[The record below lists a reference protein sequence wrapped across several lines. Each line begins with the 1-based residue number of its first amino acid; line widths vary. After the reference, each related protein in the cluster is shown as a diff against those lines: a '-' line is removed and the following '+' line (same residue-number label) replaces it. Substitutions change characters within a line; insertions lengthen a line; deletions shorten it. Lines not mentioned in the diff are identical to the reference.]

1 MRNPFWKTVGTL
13 FAYKR
18 ALAIALGGAM
28 ISAACFGAGLGMMLP
43 TFSLLLQQK
52 RTVQELVDHY
62 LRPESM
68 PAWLYDLL
76 HGAASAM
83 PADPFWAFVVVMAII
98 AALTLIGSTGRYIH
112 TVTTLVIAERAAMD
126 LRARMFRR
134 FVHAPMAVSLQRGSA
149 DYISRTVVDT
159 RALAR
164 GHQEIL
170 GKAVAEI
177 LKGVAA
183 LAVALAIDWML
194 SLIVLVGAPVIV
206 VLLRKFG
213 KIIRRASKRVLNQQ
227 GRIIGAMHES
237 LGGLRVVKVHQA
249 EGYERRRFSQLNRSL
264 FSEQMKMRRARSLSS
279 PVIETVAILGVMA
292 VATIAAWL
300 IFNRNDEPQRFMTV
314 LFALVAAGASLKPLT
329 QLHTQLKESE
339 AAAARV
345 LEALDTPVEPTYS
358 GHRRPHDRHLPPH
371 QRDIAFEGV
380 TFTYP
385 GADRPAV
392 RELSLHVTHGQNVAI
407 VGGNGSGKTTL
418 LSLLPRLMEPESGR
432 VCIDGID
439 VAAVS
444 LRSLRKQ
451 MAVVTQQSVLFA
463 GTIAENIAYGRR
475 HTPMDRIV
483 AAATAAFAHDFVAAL
498 PNGYLTVLGE
508 GGEGLSGGQKQ
519 RLCIARAILRD
530 PAILI
535 LDEATS
541 QIDAESE
548 AKINQA
554 LRDFRRGRTTFTI
567 AHRLSTVVDAD
578 LIVVMH
584 DGRILDQGSHARLM
598 ERCEAYR
605 SLVRTQLTSDT
616 VAV

>member
-1 MRNPFWKTVGTL
+1 MRNPFWQTVGSL

-18 ALAIALGGAM
+18 AMAVALAGAVV
-28 ISAACFGAGLGMMLP
+28 SAACFGVGLSMMLP

-52 RTVQELVDHY
+52 RTVRELVDSY
-62 LRPESM
+62 LTPESM
-68 PAWLYDLL
+68 PAWLYDAL
-76 HGAASAM
+76 HGAATSL
-83 PADPFWAFVVVMAII
+83 PDDPFWAFVVVMGVI
-98 AALTLIGSTGRYIH
+98 ALLTLIGSTGRYIH
-112 TVTTLVIAERAAMD
+112 AVTTLTITERAAMD

-134 FVHAPMAVSLQRGSA
+134 FIHAPIAFALQRGSS
-149 DYISRTVVDT
+149 DLISRTVTDT
-159 RALAR
+159 RILTR

-177 LKGVAA
+177 LKGAAA
-183 LAVALAIDWML
+183 LLVALVLDWML
-194 SLIVLVGAPVIV
+194 SLVVLIGAPVIV

-213 KIIRRASKRVLNQQ
+213 KVIRRASKRVLHEQ
-227 GRIIGAMHES
+227 GRILGAMHES

-249 EGYERRRFSQLNRSL
+249 EGYERRRFSQLNRNL
-264 FSEQMKMRRARSLSS
+264 FSEQMRMRRARALSS
-279 PVIETVAILGVMA
+279 PVIETIAILGVMV
-292 VATIAAWL
+292 VASIAAWL

-345 LEALDTPVEPTYS
+345 LEAIDAPIEPTYH
-358 GHRRPHDRHLPPH
+358 GHRRPADRRLPPH
-371 QRDIAFEGV
+371 HRDIAFEGV
-380 TFTYP
+380 SFTYP
-385 GADRPAV
+385 GAERPAV
-392 RELSLHVTHGQNVAI
+392 RDLSLQLTQGQNVAI
-407 VGGNGSGKTTL
+407 VGGNGSGKTTV
-418 LSLLPRLMEPESGR
+418 LSMLPRLLEPQVGR
-432 VCIDGID
+432 VVIDGID
-439 VAAVS
+439 IADVS

-463 GTIAENIAYGRR
+463 GTIADNIAYGRR

-483 AAATAAFAHDFVAAL
+483 AAATAAFAHDFVTAL
-498 PNGYLTVLGE
+498 PGSYLTALGE
-508 GGEGLSGGQKQ
+508 HGEGLSGGQKQ

-541 QIDAESE
+541 QIDSESE

-554 LRDFRRGRTTFTI
+554 LRAFRRGRTTFTI

-584 DGRILDQGSHARLM
+584 DGVILDQGRHAELLD
-598 ERCEAYR
+598 RCEAYR
-605 SLVRTQLTSDT
+605 GLVRTQL
-616 VAV
+616 AGGE